1 MLRFMK
7 NLRILQS
14 SSFIKAYVFYLFEFS
29 LGKKTNVNFIYRV
42 SDSLYY
48 NATQQLFREC
58 QLHTFHNKNI
68 FYRSINAQT
77 LLKFKSNYRIFLGSN
92 SQKM

>member
-14 SSFIKAYVFYLFEFS
+14 SSFIKAYVFYLFEFT
-29 LGKKTNVNFIYRV
+29 LENKTNVNFIYRV
-42 SDSLYY
+42 SESLHF

-58 QLHTFHNKNI
+58 QLDTFHNKNI

-77 LLKFKSNYRIFLGSN
+77 MLIHC
-92 SQKM
+92 